1 VRLRGPEE
9 ERGLLLA
16 LADAVQKG
24 LKYYGIDLVEPGLEE
39 VLRE

>member
-1 VRLRGPEE
+1 VRLRGLRR
-9 ERGLLLA
+9 RGSSPRA
-16 LADAVQKG
+16 GDAVQKG